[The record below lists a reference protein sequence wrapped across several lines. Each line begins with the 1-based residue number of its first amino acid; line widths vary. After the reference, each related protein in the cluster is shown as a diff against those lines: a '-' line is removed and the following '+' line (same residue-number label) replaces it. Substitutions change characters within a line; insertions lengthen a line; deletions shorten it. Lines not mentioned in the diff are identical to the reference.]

1 MAVLQFGKIACGFL
15 LFFSLSFNISEPT
28 FMYLISAF
36 GGGADNPHLPH
47 NHEVN
52 QVVYSG
58 THDNDTVSCVLALN
72 DFT

>member
-1 MAVLQFGKIACGFL
+1 MAVLQFGKTTCLSHVLHCL
-15 LFFSLSFNISEPT
+15 LISQLT
-28 FMYLISAF
+28 FIYLISAF

-58 THDNDTVSCVLALN
+58 THDNDTVGSL
-72 DFT
+72 F

>member
-1 MAVLQFGKIACGFL
+1 MIEIFL
-15 LFFSLSFNISEPT
+15 FCLG
-28 FMYLISAF
+28 LISAF

-58 THDNDTVSCVLALN
+58 THDNDTVSSVLA
-72 DFT
+72 